1 MTEGRITE
9 TQYQV
14 AQRKRMY
21 ISALLILL
29 LVPLIIGA
37 GFMLGTGSYMI
48 VSVLI
53 LILIMAPFFM
63 IFEKRKPK
71 AREIVL
77 IAMMCALVVT
87 IHLVFHIAFPVQIGT
102 ALIIVS
108 GIALGPEAGFL
119 IGALAR
125 FICNFY
131 MGQGA
136 WTPWQMFCWG
146 ILGFLAGLAFNR
158 GNIEKLNSRSFKLI
172 MGPTLAVI
180 FSEIV
185 AYTSVILFP
194 GNEEGGYQWRFY
206 VFGAV
211 GLLLGILL
219 QRKRL
224 PISGITMAAFTFV
237 TTFIVYGG
245 IMNMA
250 SLVTAS
256 GMPGSEPI
264 SLAGLKTIYIS
275 GLPYDLM
282 HALTAALSVFIIG
295 EPMIQKLERIKIK
308 YGIYK

>member
-37 GFMLGTGSYMI
+37 GSMLGTGSYMI

-172 MGPTLAVI
+172 MGPTLAVV

>member
-37 GFMLGTGSYMI
+37 GSMLGTGSYMI

>member
-21 ISALLILL
+21 VSALLILL

-37 GFMLGTGSYMI
+37 GSMLGTGSYMI

>member
-37 GFMLGTGSYMI
+37 GSMLGTGSYMI

-172 MGPTLAVI
+172 MGPTLVVI
-180 FSEIV
+180 FFEIV

-237 TTFIVYGG
+237 TAFIVYGG

-250 SLVTAS
+250 FLVTAS

-264 SLAGLKTIYIS
+264 SLVGLKTIYIS